1 MASDFVLAD
10 CLTTTTGQLCWDCA
24 NAYGGCPWTAIDPK
38 THRPMF
44 RPVPGWDATPTVHIT
59 KHSKYGNTESYRIR
73 GCPLFVREV
82 RHDTH
87 CD

>member
-1 MASDFVLAD
+1 MASDFTLAD
-10 CLTTTTGQLCWDCA
+10 CLKTTTGQLCWDCA

-44 RPVPGWDATPTVHIT
+44 RPVPGWDATPTVHIA
-59 KHSKYGNTESYRIR
+59 KQSKYGNTESYRIR

-82 RHDTH
+82 RRDA
-87 CD
+87 